1 MSTFSQDFILS
12 KEHSLDT
19 THETSSLTVQVT
31 VDFLLKGG
39 LVEVPGA
46 DTDTEGDGFFR
57 GFAGHVLEDGE
68 GRVDTSALFE
78 ETADCS
84 AGTFGCDEDDVDVGR
99 GNDTSEVF
107 VHDGE
112 TVGEVQ
118 GLESVGELNG
128 NNLALSEE
136 GLNLGPCLALSGI
149 LKSVVANKRIYRE
162 KVHDD
167 CSLLD
172 GLFHIEKI
180 LSWNPAIF
188 LGLFPRSS
196 VLTNTDNDIQS
207 VVTGV

>member
-31 VDFLLKGG
+31 VDFLLKGR

-68 GRVDTSALFE
+68 GRVDASALFE
-78 ETADCS
+78 ETTDCS

-99 GNDTSEVF
+99 GDDTSEVF

-112 TVGEVQ
+112 TVGEV
-118 GLESVGELNG
+118 ESL
-128 NNLALSEE
+128 
-136 GLNLGPCLALSGI
+136 
-149 LKSVVANKRIYRE
+149 
-162 KVHDD
+162 
-167 CSLLD
+167 
-172 GLFHIEKI
+172 
-180 LSWNPAIF
+180 
-188 LGLFPRSS
+188 
-196 VLTNTDNDIQS
+196 Q
-207 VVTGV
+207 